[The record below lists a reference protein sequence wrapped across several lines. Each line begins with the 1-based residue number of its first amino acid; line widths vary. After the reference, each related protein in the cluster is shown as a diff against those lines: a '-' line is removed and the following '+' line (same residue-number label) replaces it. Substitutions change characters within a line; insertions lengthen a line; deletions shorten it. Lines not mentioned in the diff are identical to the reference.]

1 MIRHQSLSVLFALL
15 SILLLSSCNDKPT
28 EDITSTSMLQQLDVS
43 KTLLGKS
50 RSFSD
55 NMEELPRFDIIYE
68 GSEEHLLADHTTIKS
83 LIETYNL
90 KQVHSFELN
99 DAYKGI
105 TFEALLPLDNPI
117 QLGKDLSLSEQVMMV
132 EVSNAQHQQEEY
144 M

>member
-15 SILLLSSCNDKPT
+15 SILLLGSCNDKPNA
-28 EDITSTSMLQQLDVS
+28 DIPNNSMLQQLDVS

-68 GSEEHLLADHTTIKS
+68 GNEELLLADHSTMKS

-99 DAYKGI
+99 DTYKGI

-117 QLGKDLSLSEQVMMV
+117 QLGKDLSMTEQVMMV
-132 EVSNAQHQQEEY
+132 EISNTPHQQEEY